1 MATFDERTF
10 EEFRNLFNNPVDT
23 IQKYLKIDGKY
34 IDLSQRQIDLL
45 HLIRKERFVKEIG
58 ERQTGMTTVMMIA
71 LMLDVLT
78 TTDKTFVFISYK
90 SYNSKID
97 AATFRAMMKSLPDW
111 IKPKVTKDNVRY
123 IEFNNGVRVHFMS
136 PAPEQLKGHT
146 VNGMY
151 VDNFQHISREFWD
164 SIYPVV
170 SSSNTN
176 NKIVQF
182 QTVEH

>member
-58 ERQTGMTTVMMIA
+58 ERQTGMTTVLMVA
-71 LMLDVLT
+71 LMIDVLT
-78 TTDKTFVFISYK
+78 TKDKTFVFISHK
-90 SYNSKID
+90 SHNSKKD

-111 IKPKVTKDNVRY
+111 IKPKVTKDNVRSF
-123 IEFNNGVRVHFMS
+123 EFNNGVQVLFKTPTPDEIR
-136 PAPEQLKGHT
+136 GYT

-164 SIYPVV
+164 CIYPVV
-170 SSSNTN
+170 SSGSS

-182 QTVEH
+182 QTVED